1 MASKA
6 ESLAADKSDLW
17 DSGKVLLNA
26 SIQVE
31 YAGKPLNS
39 SAACFWKVRIWDRD
53 GRPAAW
59 SQPASWSMGLLKAE
73 DWHAKWIGQ
82 DIVSDPLEGAKWIWT
97 SENDA
102 ALNAPVGVRWFRRT
116 LVLPADG
123 KVLRAVCRISAD
135 NAFELF
141 INGKKVGQGDNFNN
155 PMNLDATTFLH
166 PGANV
171 LAVAATNAGD
181 APNPAGSIASLRV
194 TFAQGEPLVLT
205 TDERWKANLEK
216 QKDWQDEKFDDSR
229 SDRARRCWGPMAW
242 GRGESC
248 LPMPTNRDRSRP
260 VICGGNFR

>member
-1 MASKA
+1 MRP
-6 ESLAADKSDLW
+6 L
-17 DSGKVLLNA
+17 GF
-26 SIQVE
+26 
-31 YAGKPLNS
+31 AG
-39 SAACFWKVRIWDRD
+39 F
-53 GRPAAW
+53 
-59 SQPASWSMGLLKAE
+59 
-73 DWHAKWIGQ
+73 
-82 DIVSDPLEGAKWIWT
+82 
-97 SENDA
+97 
-102 ALNAPVGVRWFRRT
+102 GVRSCCPLMAKFC
-116 LVLPADG
+116 A
-123 KVLRAVCRISAD
+123 AVCRISAD

-181 APNPAGSIASLRV
+181 APNPAGLIASLRV

-229 SDRARRCWGPMAW
+229 WTAPRCWGPMAW